1 MASVVAIAPLRVPL
15 SLRSTVRPCRKSA
28 IALRTTTKST
38 IGGSSSPT
46 SVIRVVASTDARVP
60 ASRARSAEEPL
71 ASAAT
76 ARSTAPATAVASA
89 ALSSLTLAALPALAE
104 LDADGV
110 PKPNILTTI
119 FFTIAVALLA
129 VITLGVLYL
138 SAREALD
145 KQEEIRAREE
155 DERAERVVAANKGR
169 VPGMKKEKKKK
180 LSPSQRAGEL
190 GPNRRERRRMEREGI
205 QVDDQDE
212 A

>member
-46 SVIRVVASTDARVP
+46 SVIRVVASADARVP

-119 FFTIAVALLA
+119 FY
-129 VITLGVLYL
+129 VLCCL
-138 SAREALD
+138 FL
-145 KQEEIRAREE
+145 
-155 DERAERVVAANKGR
+155 VN
-169 VPGMKKEKKKK
+169 
-180 LSPSQRAGEL
+180 
-190 GPNRRERRRMEREGI
+190 
-205 QVDDQDE
+205 
-212 A
+212 